1 MFNKD
6 QKLKNKETE
15 MNNTITEMKYTLEG
29 INNRGTR
36 INKWPGRQNGGN
48 HCHREEYSKKE
59 WKKKM
64 KIAYETSGTV
74 VNTSAS
80 AL

>member
-36 INKWPGRQNGGN
+36 INK
-48 HCHREEYSKKE
+48 
-59 WKKKM
+59 
-64 KIAYETSGTV
+64 
-74 VNTSAS
+74 
-80 AL
+80 